1 MSEPNLDSIGGSA
14 TIQQEISPEQNKE
27 NFCDKV

>member
-14 TIQQEISPEQNKE
+14 IIQQEISPQQNKE
-27 NFCDKV
+27 NFWDKV